1 MRIEESLLRPHAN
14 NLTLVRLVLASSV
27 IYTHCYWALTG
38 RMGEDDLSAFLG
50 APISVYA
57 VDGFF
62 FLSGFLVFASLQR
75 SARVG
80 DFLLARVAR
89 LSHALAVS
97 VGLTRSEERRVGKEC
112 VSTCRSRMSPY
123 QSKQNTRACI
133 HITIKHQTLTTQ

>member
-1 MRIEESLLRPHAN
+1 MS
-14 NLTLVRLVLASSV
+14 
-27 IYTHCYWALTG
+27 
-38 RMGEDDLSAFLG
+38 EDDLSAFLG

-89 LSHALAVS
+89 LWPALAVS
-97 VGLTRSEERRVGKEC
+97 VGLTVLAGYCFPNDPPGYFDGATLEFITDNPSISAAPRVGNRC
-112 VSTCRSRMSPY
+112 VRSGRSRWPPS
-123 QSKQNTRACI
+123 
-133 HITIKHQTLTTQ
+133 H

>member
-1 MRIEESLLRPHAN
+1 MRIEESLFRPHAN

-75 SARVG
+75 SSRVG
-80 DFLLARVAR
+80 DFLLARGAR
-89 LSHALAVS
+89 LRLA
-97 VGLTRSEERRVGKEC
+97 ERRGGEEGGD
-112 VSTCRSRMSPY
+112 TCRSWWLSD
-123 QSKQNTRACI
+123 
-133 HITIKHQTLTTQ
+133 H

>member
-75 SARVG
+75 SASVG

-89 LSHALAVS
+89 PWPALAVS
-97 VGLTRSEERRVGKEC
+97 GGLTVFAGYVLMNDLPGYFGGATWDLLYENRSF
-112 VSTCRSRMSPY
+112 
-123 QSKQNTRACI
+123 NTHGTNQKKA
-133 HITIKHQTLTTQ
+133 L